1 MMAASLDGA
10 KRGGKMAMQSLDGL
24 ADLGLVERV
33 RGGDDDAFAEIV
45 RRHDRKLRGLAHRLL
60 LDDGAVDDVMQE
72 AYLRAF
78 RALPRFR
85 AEASLGTWLY
95 RITSNACMDHLRS
108 RQRRAER
115 QAPADGPEP
124 VWPGEDPAEV
134 ASTNGAVFHAL
145 RKLNPDQ
152 RAVALLVDGDGLN
165 YAEAAVVLHLAP
177 GTVASRLSR
186 ARASLRRS
194 LEAA

>member
-1 MMAASLDGA
+1 
-10 KRGGKMAMQSLDGL
+10 MAMQSLEGL
-24 ADLGLVERV
+24 ADLRLVERV
-33 RGGDDDAFAEIV
+33 RDGDGDAFAEIV
-45 RRHDRKLRGLAHRLL
+45 RRHDRKLRGLAHRLI

-78 RALPRFR
+78 RAIPRFR

-108 RQRRAER
+108 RRRRAEP

-124 VWPGEDPAEV
+124 VWTGEDPGEV
-134 ASTNGAVFHAL
+134 ASTAGAVSSAL
-145 RKLNPDQ
+145 KKLNPEQ
-152 RAVALLVDGDGLN
+152 RAVALLVDADGLD
-165 YAEAAVVLHLAP
+165 YAEAAVVLRLAP

-186 ARASLRRS
+186 ARAALRRS